1 LKPIVVLAFSGGAR
15 STAAIP
21 WLADKHRA
29 EVVTVTI
36 DLGQSGDM
44 SEIRTHALAAG
55 ASRAHV
61 IDAREEFARD
71 IVLPSLKAGALSDT
85 RYPMATALTRPLIA
99 KTLVTIASIENA
111 GHVAHGALGRDR
123 RRLAQPISTL
133 NPTLKEIACAEE
145 AGFPA
150 LQGEGTGNRIDD
162 NLWGRTIGRRG
173 DDGSA
178 EPDESLF
185 KVTKRLD
192 EAPVKPAHVAIEFER
207 GAAVGINGVTMRLGE
222 LIESLQTIAGE
233 HGVGR
238 LDRIKVKADGTRS
251 RAFYEAPAAV
261 VLHLAHA
268 ELWRYV
274 SSESQQRFDTAVSAA
289 YVEAIDRGE
298 WFDPLRTG
306 LDAYV
311 NATSE
316 QMTGTIR
323 VRLLKGGAQVVGR
336 KTQHV

>member
-1 LKPIVVLAFSGGAR
+1 LKSIVVLAYSGGAR

-21 WLADKHRA
+21 WLADRHRA
-29 EVVTVTI
+29 DVVTVTI
-36 DLGQSGDM
+36 DIGQSGDM
-44 SEIRTHALAAG
+44 NEIRSHALSAG

-61 IDAREEFARD
+61 IDAREEFAREM
-71 IVLPSLKAGALSDT
+71 VLPSLKAGALSDT

-99 KTLVTIASIENA
+99 KTLVQIAAIENA
-111 GHVAHGALGRDR
+111 AHVAHGAIGRDR

-133 NPTLKEIACAEE
+133 NPALKEIACAEE
-145 AGFPA
+145 EGFTVPKGDPA
-150 LQGEGTGNRIDD
+150 ANRIDD
-162 NLWGRTIGRRG
+162 NLWGRTIGRRD

-238 LDRIKVKADGTRS
+238 LDRIKVKVDGTRS

>member
-1 LKPIVVLAFSGGAR
+1 MKPIVVLAFSGGAR

-44 SEIRTHALAAG
+44 NEIRTHALSAG

-133 NPTLKEIACAEE
+133 NPDAE
-145 AGFPA
+145 
-150 LQGEGTGNRIDD
+150 GNRV
-162 NLWGRTIGRRG
+162 RRG
-173 DDGSA
+173 GGISG
-178 EPDESLF
+178 
-185 KVTKRLD
+185 
-192 EAPVKPAHVAIEFER
+192 VA
-207 GAAVGINGVTMRLGE
+207 G
-222 LIESLQTIAGE
+222 
-233 HGVGR
+233 
-238 LDRIKVKADGTRS
+238 
-251 RAFYEAPAAV
+251 
-261 VLHLAHA
+261 
-268 ELWRYV
+268 
-274 SSESQQRFDTAVSAA
+274 
-289 YVEAIDRGE
+289 
-298 WFDPLRTG
+298 
-306 LDAYV
+306 
-311 NATSE
+311 
-316 QMTGTIR
+316 
-323 VRLLKGGAQVVGR
+323 
-336 KTQHV
+336 

>member
-1 LKPIVVLAFSGGAR
+1 MKPLVVLAFSGGAR

-21 WLADKHRA
+21 WLADRQHA
-29 EVVTVTI
+29 DVVTVTI

-44 SEIRTHALAAG
+44 NEIRSHALSAG

-99 KTLVTIASIENA
+99 KTLVQIAAIENA
-111 GHVAHGALGRDR
+111 THVAHGALGRDR

-145 AGFPA
+145 AGVSA
-150 LQGEGTGNRIDD
+150 SQDDRTANRIDD

-192 EAPVKPAHVAIEFER
+192 EAPARPAHVAIEFER
-207 GAAVGINGVTMRLGE
+207 GAAVGINGVTMRFGE
-222 LIESLQTIAGE
+222 LIESLKTIAGE

-238 LDRIKVKADGTRS
+238 LDRIKVKADGSRS

-336 KTQHV
+336 KTHDV